1 METQNYPKKAE
12 DEPVDNTIEFEQFE
26 DLDIPENILKGVYAY
41 GWEVPSPIQKK
52 AIFPIISGRDTIAQS
67 QSGTGKTGSFTIAS
81 LSIVDENLN
90 EPQVL
95 ILAPVHDLAIQIYKT
110 VNSLSHYAKTEAS
123 LLIGKGLNSSSFD
136 KYDKR
141 EDIPNPNFNN
151 QVFVGTP
158 GRVLDSIQ
166 RNKLRI
172 NNMKL
177 FILDEAD
184 EMLSKGFKDQIRKI
198 FSYLPQDMQVSLFS
212 ATLPKEILD
221 ISSHFMKD
229 PLRILVKKE
238 NLTLEGI
245 RQFYVSIANEDDKFN
260 VLLDI
265 YDTISVT
272 QTIIFVNSKP
282 KVMQLK
288 ERLEA
293 NNYPISM
300 IHGGMNQYERN
311 DILDSF
317 RNGKSRILISTDV
330 LSRGIDIQ
338 QISLVI
344 NYDIPYKVE
353 QYIHRIGRS
362 GRFGR
367 KGVGINFVTNID
379 AQKLKRIEE
388 YYNTQIEALPMDYGN
403 YLSQ

>member
-1 METQNYPKKAE
+1 METHNYPKKPE

-81 LSIVDENLN
+81 LSIVDEKLN

-166 RNKLRI
+166 RNK
-172 NNMKL
+172 
-177 FILDEAD
+177 
-184 EMLSKGFKDQIRKI
+184 
-198 FSYLPQDMQVSLFS
+198 PS
-212 ATLPKEILD
+212 A
-221 ISSHFMKD
+221 S
-229 PLRILVKKE
+229 
-238 NLTLEGI
+238 
-245 RQFYVSIANEDDKFN
+245 
-260 VLLDI
+260 
-265 YDTISVT
+265 
-272 QTIIFVNSKP
+272 
-282 KVMQLK
+282 
-288 ERLEA
+288 
-293 NNYPISM
+293 
-300 IHGGMNQYERN
+300 
-311 DILDSF
+311 
-317 RNGKSRILISTDV
+317 
-330 LSRGIDIQ
+330 
-338 QISLVI
+338 
-344 NYDIPYKVE
+344 E
-353 QYIHRIGRS
+353 Q
-362 GRFGR
+362 
-367 KGVGINFVTNID
+367 
-379 AQKLKRIEE
+379 
-388 YYNTQIEALPMDYGN
+388 
-403 YLSQ
+403 